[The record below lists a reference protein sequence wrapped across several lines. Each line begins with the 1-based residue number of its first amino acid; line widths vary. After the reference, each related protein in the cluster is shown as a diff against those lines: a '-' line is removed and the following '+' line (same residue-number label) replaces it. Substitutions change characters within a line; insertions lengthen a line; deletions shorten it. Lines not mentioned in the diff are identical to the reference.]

1 MKTLNLRFGIGKTM
15 LAATLFAGSLIAHAD
30 PVVMGLELGKAT
42 VDDAF
47 KAFPA
52 ALKGTSMLG
61 GPGITLEDGLP
72 QNIRRVDFV
81 FDENNKLV
89 MAHVLP
95 YRDRYHSVEQGL
107 GQKYKPANYVFQK
120 FEARGDKKYLAPVTP
135 SNSPTATFVKVFQD
149 GNTIIQADGLKRAVT
164 YFTLDAHPALSGA
177 AEKMRAERN
186 KAATEGL

>member
-1 MKTLNLRFGIGKTM
+1 MKFLNLRSGSGKTF
-15 LAATLFAGSLIAHAD
+15 LAAALFTSSLIAYAD
-30 PVVMGLELGKAT
+30 PIVMGLELGQAT
-42 VDDAF
+42 VEEAT
-47 KAFPA
+47 KVFPS
-52 ALKGTSMLG
+52 ALKGTSLLG

-81 FDENNKLV
+81 FDGDNKLV

-95 YRDRYHSVEQGL
+95 YRDQYHRIAQGL

-120 FEARGDKKYLAPVTP
+120 FEARGNMKYLAPVLP

-149 GNTIIQADGLKRAVT
+149 GNTIIQADGMKRTVT
-164 YFTLDAHPALSGA
+164 YFTLDAHPALAKA

>member
-1 MKTLNLRFGIGKTM
+1 MKTTNFCFSFGKPL
-15 LAATLFAGSLIAHAD
+15 LAAALFAGSLAAHAD
-30 PVVMGLELGKAT
+30 PIVMGLELGKAT
-42 VDDAF
+42 VEEAIN
-47 KAFPA
+47 AHPS
-52 ALKGTSMLG
+52 ALKGTSLLG

-81 FDENNKLV
+81 FDQNNRLV
-89 MAHVLP
+89 MAYVLP
-95 YRDRYHSVEQGL
+95 YGDQYRRVEQGL

-149 GNTIIQADGLKRAVT
+149 GNTIIQADGMKRTVT
-164 YFTLDAHPALSGA
+164 YFTLDAHPALAKA
-177 AEKMRAERN
+177 AEQMRAERN